1 MAAPPRPDFSK
12 YSPPEQRQPTPKAR
26 KISAEAAAGEAE
38 AAFAYPREA
47 AQTEVAQ
54 YEART
59 TGYED
64 ADKLF
69 QKDVAEWLAQ
79 GGFAGASRSLE
90 SVRRALEIIASGRE
104 ISGLFVGRLPL
115 FMQQMLYGD
124 DPKSVKDAVD
134 AETQKNL
141 RLVLGAQFTQ
151 KEGEMMLRRGFD
163 ETAGE
168 EENYR
173 RVLSLYN
180 ELMARAAAKDEA
192 VRYYIEN
199 KTLQGYEG
207 PAWSTATYDE
217 VIDEET
223 GQKTRIEF
231 SPAQRLIASTIGADD
246 SGWSDDRTR
255 QVNTQ
260 IFGKPEPETV
270 WEKAAREEAT
280 TEQRVS
286 DQPNIV
292 TAEARAAA
300 ARLEQAWR
308 DGASPEEMQT
318 LARQLIY
325 PFGLDPVALEEAN
338 RLRAEGSDRP
348 IRVLPVEETRPEEDI
363 PSLRVGLMEDE
374 ITGPILAAALQTT
387 PTAGLDEVGALLGQ
401 DPESTRFT
409 LDYIRTKYPNAST
422 AGDIVGQLAY
432 SYGGGAALSK
442 AFPKMATFISE
453 TVQGGLR
460 GAAEEEDYRLAGALI
475 GGGEGALIGS
485 APEVVSR
492 VFNPKTP
499 KGVTDMRKRG
509 VPLSA
514 GQTLGIPSAE
524 ALGAKMLPVGG
535 DIAVRAQGRSFDDWM
550 RSYLDE
556 AGSYI
561 NVTLPKGLEPTARF
575 ARMQNAFN
583 DAYDAAKAN
592 VSVAL
597 DPQTAGDI
605 AAFRQR
611 LAAGVDFDKAAANRL
626 GKLANTLERKIKAN
640 PSGISYKD
648 VDSYLGQQRRKFT
661 KSQDSEMLAGL
672 GDLEDILRDS
682 LVRNSPADAVEV
694 LDRVDRGYGVFALA
708 EEAAA
713 STATPPGVFTPKQ
726 LSDAVA
732 KRDVSVRRRSLAA
745 GQARGQELAE
755 QARQTL
761 GDKPPTITPTERMV
775 GVASQVGGG
784 YLTPS
789 ALVPNIAMGAANL
802 PVVRPV
808 FNALVAGSRPAPVR
822 KFGEFI
828 GRKPLMTA
836 APLSAVSQAT
846 QRRPEDENIN
856 ALLERYGYEGEIE
869 PDALS
874 IYARGL
880 EPDKYAEDVTI
891 DVSSLFGD
899 PQYRDIDPETGE
911 IIERNYAM
919 GGLVRK
925 YSEGGP
931 SWIDYARDRAR
942 AVAKGITASNNDE
955 IEAGLRALFQLDPSA
970 YRPARDK
977 IRAEQQAFEEANPKE
992 ALAFE
997 VGGAILPSV
1006 GLALIPGGQ
1015 VASGARLAALV
1026 NKYPGVAQ
1034 ATYRGLQQLG
1044 PTRAAAIPVVT
1055 GATAYGVGA
1064 ADEIED
1070 IPRSVAEE
1078 GVLAGLGYG
1087 VMGLG
1092 GIGLKKGAG
1101 AVNSGV
1107 KKGVEAIRRRRRAEG
1122 R

>member
-1 MAAPPRPDFSK
+1 VADPKFPTLADTPLRPLGERGVERRQEVSK
-12 YSPPEQRQPTPKAR
+12 ATT
-26 KISAEAAAGEAE
+26 GEVE

-47 AQTEVAQ
+47 AKTEVEQ

-69 QKDVAEWLAQ
+69 QKDVVEWLAQ
-79 GGFAGASRSLE
+79 GGFAGVTRTLDSIRG
-90 SVRRALEIIASGRE
+90 ALELLASGRE
-104 ISGLFVGRLPL
+104 LSGPVVGRMPL

-124 DPKSVKDAVD
+124 DPDRVANDVYLEIQKS
-134 AETQKNL
+134 L
-141 RLVLGAQFTQ
+141 RPILGAQFTQ

-163 ETAGE
+163 PTVGE

-173 RVLSLYN
+173 RVLALYN
-180 ELMARAAAKDEA
+180 ELVARAAAKDEA

-199 KTLQGYEG
+199 KTLQGYKG

-280 TEQRVS
+280 TEQRLS

-292 TAEARAAA
+292 TAEARQAA
-300 ARLEQAWR
+300 ARLEKAWK

-318 LARQLIY
+318 LARQLNY
-325 PFGLDPVALEEAN
+325 PFGLDPAALEEAS

-363 PSLRVGLMEDE
+363 PSLRVGLLEDE
-374 ITGPILAAALQTT
+374 IAGPILAAALQTA
-387 PTAGLDEVGALLGQ
+387 PTAGIDEVAALLGD
-401 DPESTRFT
+401 DPEAARFT

-492 VFNPKTP
+492 VLAPKTP
-499 KGVTDMRKRG
+499 KGVTAMRERG

-626 GKLANTLERKIKAN
+626 GKLANNLERKIKAN

-713 STATPPGVFTPKQ
+713 STATSPGVFTPKQ
-726 LSDAVA
+726 LLDAVA
-732 KRDVSVRRRSLAA
+732 RRDVSARRRALAA

-755 QARQTL
+755 QAVETL
-761 GDKPPTITPTERMV
+761 GAKPPTITPTERMV

-802 PVVRPV
+802 PVVRPA
-808 FNALVAGSRPAPVR
+808 FNAAVAGSRPAPVR

-828 GRKPLMTA
+828 GRKPLMLA
-836 APLSAVSQAT
+836 SPLSTANLAT

-880 EPDKYAEDVTI
+880 EPDKYAEDVAI

-925 YSEGGP
+925 YGEGGLVDFLP
-931 SWIDYARDRAR
+931 DAEDVKGFGR
-942 AVAKGITASNNDE
+942 AVGEGLLFGYNDE
-955 IEAGLRALFQLDPSA
+955 VEAYLRALAQDDPDAFQ
-970 YRPARDK
+970 REVDK
-977 IRAEQQAFEEANPKE
+977 IRREQIQYAQDHPGW
-992 ALAFE
+992 ALAGNATGM
-997 VGGAILPSV
+997 VGTAF
-1006 GLALIPGGQ
+1006 IPGAQGLS
-1015 VASGARLAALV
+1015 AARLASM
-1026 NKYPGVAQ
+1026 
-1034 ATYRGLQQLG
+1034 G
-1044 PTRAAAIPVVT
+1044 PKARAA
-1055 GATAYGVGA
+1055 Y
-1064 ADEIED
+1064 E
-1070 IPRSVAEE
+1070 
-1078 GVLAGLGYG
+1078 LGLGAGQGALYG
-1087 VMGLG
+1087 TGKMYDEPDSERDPLAVLVTETAAGSLG
-1092 GIGLKKGAG
+1092 YPVTRGVT
-1101 AVNSGV
+1101 AVGRRVVPQGV
-1107 KKGVEAIRRRRRAEG
+1107 KDFVVRKGRELVGPRRRA
-1122 R
+1122 RR